1 MRQYFCLN
9 WVLIDNLFDRS
20 RDDQAKIC
28 WPATVKKLFWTGSI
42 DQVHKKHGPR
52 EECSDMGRG
61 NRTVFCTMYVN
72 TVLVA
77 LRKQTWNKKINWL
90 TRLTWDQAQFER
102 FSYILSKGYR
112 WNWPC
117 PPECNFQSETKIEPD
132 LRLDKAAMLVD
143 KTTKNNF
150 AKFVHCVQT
159 KISVPSE
166 GKCFCFCTP
175 ARPRMGRGE
184 GTSDFKWQG
193 WSHGGKTQNPIKS
206 LGLPTKPPK
215 HPRTI
220 IKLNNRFYEMDAM
233 LFVKY

>member
-1 MRQYFCLN
+1 MRQYFCFN
-9 WVLIDNLFDRS
+9 WVLIDNSFDRS
-20 RDDQAKIC
+20 RDDRAKIC
-28 WPATVKKLFWTGSI
+28 WPATIKKLFWTGSI

-90 TRLTWDQAQFER
+90 TRQ
-102 FSYILSKGYR
+102 
-112 WNWPC
+112 PC
-117 PPECNFQSETKIEPD
+117 LWK
-132 LRLDKAAMLVD
+132 

-150 AKFVHCVQT
+150 AEFVHRVQT

-193 WSHGGKTQNPIKS
+193 RSHGGKTQNSIKS
-206 LGLPTKPPK
+206 L
-215 HPRTI
+215 
-220 IKLNNRFYEMDAM
+220 
-233 LFVKY
+233 

>member
-77 LRKQTWNKKINWL
+77 LRKQT
-90 TRLTWDQAQFER
+90 FEIKR
-102 FSYILSKGYR
+102 YTGWQGSHTCGQ
-112 WNWPC
+112 N
-117 PPECNFQSETKIEPD
+117 
-132 LRLDKAAMLVD
+132 
-143 KTTKNNF
+143 TKNNF
-150 AKFVHCVQT
+150 AEFVHCVQT

-193 WSHGGKTQNPIKS
+193 RSHGGKTQNPIKS
-206 LGLPTKPPK
+206 L
-215 HPRTI
+215 
-220 IKLNNRFYEMDAM
+220 
-233 LFVKY
+233 